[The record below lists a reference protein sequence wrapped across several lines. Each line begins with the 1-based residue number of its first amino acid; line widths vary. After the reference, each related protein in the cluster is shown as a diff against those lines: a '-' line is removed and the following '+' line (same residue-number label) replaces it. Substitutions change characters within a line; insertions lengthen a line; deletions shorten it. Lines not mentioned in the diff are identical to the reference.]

1 MNMLVL
7 GGSVFLGSHVCDKL
21 SEAGHHVRILDC
33 VTSPW
38 LRQDIIDELVRISS
52 KTILIL
58 VGNELLQLEKPSF
71 KIEQLKRAIFA
82 ESIARYFDKH
92 LNHGEVYAVFSP
104 ESIGLL
110 FLCDNKNTNI
120 S

>member
-1 MNMLVL
+1 MS
-7 GGSVFLGSHVCDKL
+7 G
-21 SEAGHHVRILDC
+21 SEATTLR
-33 VTSPW
+33 

-52 KTILIL
+52 KTLLIL
-58 VGNELLQLEKPSF
+58 GGNELLQLDEPSF
-71 KIEQLKRAIFA
+71 KIEQLKRATFA
-82 ESIARYFDKH
+82 EPIARYFDKH

>member
-1 MNMLVL
+1 MHNPPLNPL
-7 GGSVFLGSHVCDKL
+7 PGGEQKGWV
-21 SEAGHHVRILDC
+21 SENPVSRSSIEKVVSG
-33 VTSPW
+33 
-38 LRQDIIDELVRISS
+38 ELN
-52 KTILIL
+52 T
-58 VGNELLQLEKPSF
+58 GNELLQLEEPSF
-71 KIEQLKRAIFA
+71 KIEQLKRATFA

-92 LNHGEVYAVFSP
+92 LNQGEVYAVFSP